1 MIERFYDPTE
11 GEVLFNGVNI
21 KEIDPR
27 WYHEQVS
34 IVQQEPVLFSGTMRE
49 NILYG
54 LNIED
59 ISEEKLTEMMDD
71 ACRSANAYN
80 FIHDA
85 DFFPLKYE
93 TLVGERG
100 VKLSGGQK

>member
-21 KEIDPR
+21 KDIDPR

-54 LNIED
+54 LNIEG

-80 FIHDA
+80 FI
-85 DFFPLKYE
+85 
-93 TLVGERG
+93 
-100 VKLSGGQK
+100 